1 MNKGGLRVADWGIG
15 KAHSIKI
22 YDLLELTTTDYDII
36 LAFYNTLFISLVI
49 ILATTRNYNANFK

>member
-1 MNKGGLRVADWGIG
+1 MQVCVIAFAIK
-15 KAHSIKI
+15 KAAVSF
-22 YDLLELTTTDYDII
+22 TYDII